1 MGMSARLTGNVL
13 ATPTLKHVQTAKG
26 DQPLVQFRVMS
37 AYYRKTDDGKFEQN
51 DDKTFPVDVTVWN
64 ERLHDGILKH
74 IKTGASVTITGD
86 VYVNPW
92 VTDAG
97 TAEAG
102 VQISAEQVSLN
113 LARVEQVVYRERRR
127 NEERAGDAEASD
139 IPF

>member
-1 MGMSARLTGNVL
+1 MGISARLTGNVL
-13 ATPTLKHVQTAKG
+13 ATPTLKHVRTAKG

-74 IKTGASVTITGD
+74 IKTGASVTVIGD
-86 VYVNPW
+86 VFVNPW
-92 VTDAG
+92 ITDSQS
-97 TAEAG
+97 AEAG
-102 VQISAEQVSLN
+102 VQLSAEQVSLN

-127 NEERAGDAEASD
+127 NEERSGDTESSD